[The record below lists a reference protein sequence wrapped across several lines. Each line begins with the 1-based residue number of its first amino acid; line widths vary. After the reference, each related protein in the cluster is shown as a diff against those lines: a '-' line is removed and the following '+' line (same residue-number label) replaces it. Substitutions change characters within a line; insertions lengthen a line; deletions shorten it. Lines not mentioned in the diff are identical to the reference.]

1 MAAQE
6 AAPVLVLGID
16 FGTTYSGI
24 AWLRPG
30 RNNQTKFITNW
41 KKRSFA
47 QGDKQKVPSAIF
59 YHHLNDEDPAWGFTT
74 PHDENV
80 LRWFKLLLVDEKD
93 LPEHIQHSVQL
104 KTARALMLKANKT
117 PVQILGDYLR
127 KLWGHCRQN
136 IVKAEGQRMMKI
148 SVVNLVVTLPAI
160 WPHYVRSRMTEA
172 LGHSGLLNVTRDGE
186 TTLSFISEP
195 EAAALTCLKE
205 NADRFN
211 VKVGDHFVICDAG
224 GGTVDLIT
232 YKVENLDPLVVSES
246 VKGDGGLCG
255 AIFLDE
261 RFLKLLKEMI
271 PYEVQRRLEKHS
283 LDKVMEIDW
292 EGGIKSEFCKSSQ
305 NLTVQ
310 LSYNGAVDGKFFPS
324 ELSLDTSEVRE
335 NVFDPVIEQVQGL
348 VLKQIQHVKHKYR
361 KYPKAGSFFISVHD
375 IPPNIFQ
382 FVILVGG
389 FGRSSY
395 LYERLEKAVPGRI
408 EVLQENGTGP
418 WTAVLRGAVLH
429 GLARTNMTGS
439 ITVAIASRISRHSYG
454 TVVNILPFDAKEH
467 DSKDRVWDE
476 GHREFLA
483 VEQTEW
489 FVEIGDSVS
498 SYDPICKAYWQDLT
512 SPVQDIQLDIVTSDA
527 PTPPRRKDD
536 SVKPLC
542 IIKSYELPKWDT
554 LPVWTNE
561 DGQVFHRVNYEL
573 RMISDGTSLE
583 FRVCHKN
590 KSLASGNVVFDSTG
604 QNDTD
609 DEDVVQMGPPRLVN
623 NNRIVDMTDE
633 ECDSDYVEVEE

>member
-41 KKRSFA
+41 KKRRFTE
-47 QGDKQKVPSAIF
+47 GDKQKVPSAIF
-59 YHHLNDEDPAWGFTT
+59 YKYLNDEDPAWGFTT

-93 LPEHIQHSVQL
+93 LPEHIRNSVQL
-104 KTARALMLKANKT
+104 KTARALMLKVNKT

-127 KLWGHCRQN
+127 KLWGHCCQN

-148 SVVNLVVTLPAI
+148 SVVNLVVTMPAI
-160 WPHYVRSRMTEA
+160 WPHYVRSRMTKA
-172 LGHSGLLNVTRDGE
+172 LGHAGLLNVTRGGE

-205 NADRFN
+205 NADRFD

-232 YKVENLDPLVVSES
+232 YKVEKLDPLIVSES
-246 VKGDGGLCG
+246 VKGD
-255 AIFLDE
+255 E
-261 RFLKLLKEMI
+261 
-271 PYEVQRRLEKHS
+271 S
-283 LDKVMEIDW
+283 DW
-292 EGGIKSEFCKSSQ
+292 EGGIKADFCKSSEG
-305 NLTVQ
+305 LTVQ
-310 LSYNGAVDGKFFPS
+310 LSYNGPVEGNFFPS
-324 ELSLDTSEVRE
+324 EVGLDPSEIRKD
-335 NVFDPVIEQVQGL
+335 VFDPVIDQVQGL
-348 VLKQIQHVKHKYR
+348 VLKQVHQVKLR
-361 KYPKAGSFFISVHD
+361 D
-375 IPPNIFQ
+375 TLPNIFQ

-389 FGRSSY
+389 FGRSPY
-395 LYERLEKAVPGRI
+395 LYERLQMAVPGRV
-408 EVLQENGTGP
+408 EVLQESGKGP

-429 GLARTNMTGS
+429 GLAQTNMTDS
-439 ITVAIASRISRHSYG
+439 ITVAVASRVSRHSYG
-454 TVVNILPFDAKEH
+454 TLVNILPFDSKEH

-476 GHREFLA
+476 VHQEFLA

-489 FVEIGDSVS
+489 FVEIGESIAT
-498 SYDPICKAYWQDLT
+498 YEPRCKTYWQDLT
-512 SPVQDIQLDIVTSDA
+512 SPDQDIQLDLVTSDA
-527 PTPPRRKDD
+527 STPPRRKDD

-542 IIKSYELPKWDT
+542 IIKTSELPKWDT

-561 DGQVFHRVNYEL
+561 DGLVFHRVNYEL

-583 FRVCHKN
+583 FRVYYKN
-590 KSLASGNVVFDSTG
+590 KSLASGSVVFDSTS
-604 QNDTD
+604 QNDTE
-609 DEDVVQMGPPRLVN
+609 DEEDVQMGSPRLLN
-623 NNRIVDMTDE
+623 SNQIVDMNDAE
-633 ECDSDYVEVEE
+633 SDSDYVETEE